1 MQKSLIQKLILLLG
15 LFINLA
21 VFGQK
26 HYIFE
31 HITKKDGLSQ
41 GTINAIIEDKK
52 GFMWFGTNDGL
63 NRYSG
68 ASLTVF
74 RHNERDSLSLN
85 GNLINA
91 LAEDHE
97 GRIWISTSSGMLQYY
112 DPFTS
117 EFHPYLKLI
126 PDDTS
131 GLDKISV
138 TSLFFQA
145 PDILWAGAMDKLFKI
160 DLKTNY
166 IQLYTPDNKD
176 LDNLWGEVACFKKD
190 NSGRLWIGTTSGV
203 LMYLSDATDK
213 ITKLF
218 RFDSE
223 LVNIKSAIMT
233 MEICAD
239 SNLWIGTFGSYIT
252 ILDLKSLKFIETNWK
267 KIILDSYLV
276 YSIADGKDSTVWV
289 GTSGGGVQ
297 LINAF
302 SKKIISF
309 NSNPNNHKGFLSG
322 SFKRILVSKD
332 NFVWLGNNGLGVYL
346 YYPFAK
352 DFLIITQNN
361 KYENTLQFSSIRA
374 IYKDS
379 QNRLFIAGYGGL
391 NIFDSELNLLGHY
404 FKTLPVYSLLPHNKD
419 KNLIWVGIEGAGLCL
434 FNIEKGSIIHEFIN
448 HPNPLAPID
457 GSNIYT
463 MTQADENSL
472 WLGTENALCYFDQN
486 TFKSTNI
493 KANETSSVLP
503 IKKVRAI
510 LTDSKKRFWL
520 GSLEGGLAMKTSG
533 NSAYQIFKYNGN
545 NSGSISSN
553 TIYSIFEDS
562 KGRIFIG
569 THNGLNLYNEA
580 TGKFKKYSSL
590 SGLPNDVVYGI
601 IEDLP
606 TGNLWLS
613 TNEGLSRFNP
623 DTEVFRNFN
632 EEDGILGNEFNGGAY
647 YKDNQGVIYF
657 GGISGL
663 TYFKPELIKDN
674 PIKPKVIFT
683 YLKKG
688 NVIVKMN
695 PPISEVNKI
704 TLEYNEPNVSIGFD
718 ALNFY
723 KPEKT
728 EYAYRLSK
736 NDNSEWI
743 QLQKKNS
750 IELNQLR
757 SGVYKL
763 EVVASNNDN
772 IWNTNYTDL
781 TIIVVPPF
789 WASWWFM
796 TLATIIII
804 IIAISGIYLRM
815 KILRR
820 QRDKLEVEISVRT
833 EKLRISNEELI
844 KEIAER
850 KRIEKDL
857 QETNQT
863 KDKFFSIISHDLR
876 SPFNAMIGLSEL
888 LASEYDSFDEAERKS
903 VFDSFRSSISDLY
916 KLLQNLLTWSRSQ
929 SGKMQYN
936 PEIIDLKQIIENNI
950 NLVRQQSNQKS
961 IHIYMNIEHKTIAWA
976 DKQMI
981 DTVVRNLLS
990 NALKYT
996 HREGRIDI
1004 NVQNNQS
1011 GVTVCLK
1018 DSGVGM
1024 SEITRQKLFR
1034 IDEKISLQGTENE
1047 GGTGLGLI
1055 LCKEFISI
1063 NKGSISVESEL
1074 GKGSTFCFTLPKR
1087 Y

>member
-1 MQKSLIQKLILLLG
+1 MSLIQRLG
-15 LFINLA
+15 IFCIIFFNLT

-41 GTINAIIEDKK
+41 GTINAILEDKK

-74 RHNERDSLSLN
+74 RHDVRDSLSLS

-91 LAEDHE
+91 LAEDHQ
-97 GRIWISTSSGMLQYY
+97 GRIWISTNSGMLQYY
-112 DPFTS
+112 DHLTS
-117 EFHPYLKLI
+117 EFYTYHRLI
-126 PDDTS
+126 PDDKS
-131 GLDKISV
+131 GLDKVII

-145 PDILWAGAMDKLFKI
+145 PDILWAGSLDKLFKI
-160 DLKTNY
+160 DLKNNT
-166 IQLYTPDNKD
+166 IHLYSPEPNNKV
-176 LDNLWGEVACFKKD
+176 WGELSCFEKD

-203 LMYLSDATDK
+203 IMYLNVLTDE
-213 ITKLF
+213 ITQ
-218 RFDSE
+218 
-223 LVNIKSAIMT
+223 LVHLNSGLPNINSAILT

-239 SNLWIGTFGSYIT
+239 SNLWIGTFGSYIK
-252 ILDLKSLKFIETNWK
+252 ILDLNNLKFIETDWK
-267 KIILDSYLV
+267 IVNLDSHLV

-302 SKKIISF
+302 TKKIFSF

-322 SFKRILVSKD
+322 SFKKVFVSKD
-332 NFVWLGNNGLGVYL
+332 NIVWLGNNGLGVYF

-352 DFLIITQNN
+352 DFRIISQNT

-374 IYKDS
+374 IYKDDE
-379 QNRLFIAGYGGL
+379 NRLYIGGYGGL

-419 KNLIWVGIEGAGLCL
+419 KNLIWVGIEGGGLCL
-434 FNIEKGSIIHEFIN
+434 FNINKGSIVQEFIN
-448 HPNPLAPID
+448 HPSPTAPIK
-457 GSNIYT
+457 GANIYT
-463 MTQADENSL
+463 MSQADDNSL
-472 WLGTENALCYFDQN
+472 WLGTESALCNFNQN
-486 TFKSTNI
+486 TYKSTNI
-493 KANETSSVLP
+493 EADLSSKVLP

-510 LTDSKKRFWL
+510 FTDSKNRFWL
-520 GSLEGGLAMKTSG
+520 GSLEGGLAMKLPGSDE
-533 NSAYQIFKYNGN
+533 YKVFKHSKD

-580 TGKFKKYSSL
+580 TGKFKIYSTL

-623 DTEVFRNFN
+623 DSEVFRNFD
-632 EEDGILGNEFNGGAY
+632 EEDGILGNEFNSGAY

-657 GGISGL
+657 GGISGI
-663 TYFKPELIKDN
+663 TYFKPELIRDN
-674 PIKPKVIFT
+674 PIKPMVIFT

-688 NVIVKMN
+688 NNIVKMN

-704 TLEYNEPNVSIGFD
+704 TLEYNESNVSIGFD

-728 EYAYRLSK
+728 KYAYRLSK
-736 NDNSEWI
+736 NDDSEWI

-757 SGVYKL
+757 SGVYIL
-763 EVVASNNDN
+763 EVSASNNDN
-772 IWNTNYTDL
+772 IWNTTYTDL
-781 TIIVVPPF
+781 TIIVVSPF

-796 TLATIIII
+796 SLATLILI
-804 IIAISGIYLRM
+804 IIAISGFYIRM

-820 QRDKLEVEISVRT
+820 QRDKLEVEISLRT
-833 EKLRISNEELI
+833 EKLRISNEELL
-844 KEIAER
+844 KEIAIR
-850 KRIEKDL
+850 KKIENDL

-888 LASEYDSFDEAERKS
+888 MANEYDSFDEAERKS
-903 VFDSFRSSISDLY
+903 VFDSFRTSISDLY

-936 PEIIDLKQIIENNI
+936 PEIIDLKQIIEDNI
-950 NLVRQQSNQKS
+950 NLAKQQSNQKS
-961 IHIYMNIEHKTIAWA
+961 IHIFMNIEHKTIAWA

-996 HREGRIDI
+996 HRGGKIDI
-1004 NVQNNQS
+1004 SVQINQS
-1011 GVTVCLK
+1011 VVTVCIR
-1018 DSGVGM
+1018 DNGVGM
-1024 SEITRQKLFR
+1024 SDLTRKKLFR

-1047 GGTGLGLI
+1047 RGTGLGLI
-1055 LCKEFISI
+1055 LCKEFITI
-1063 NKGSISVESEL
+1063 NKGSISVESEP

>member
-1 MQKSLIQKLILLLG
+1 MGRSLIQKLFILLG

-31 HITKKDGLSQ
+31 HLTKKDGLSQ
-41 GTINAIIEDKK
+41 GTINAILEDNQ

-68 ASLTVF
+68 ATLTVF
-74 RHNERDSLSLN
+74 RHNDNDPYSLD

-91 LAEDHE
+91 LAEDAE
-97 GRIWISTSSGMLQYY
+97 GRIWISTGTGKLQYY
-112 DPFTS
+112 DPNTS
-117 EFHPYLKLI
+117 EFYSYLKLF
-126 PDDTS
+126 PGDTNH
-131 GLDKISV
+131 LDKQNIS
-138 TSLFFQA
+138 SLFFLA
-145 PDILWAGAMDKLFKI
+145 PDILLAGGMDKLYRI
-160 DLKTNY
+160 NLKTRS
-166 IQLYTPDNKD
+166 IKLYSPENKEIE
-176 LDNLWGEVACFKKD
+176 NLWGDIACFKKD
-190 NSGRLWIGTTSGV
+190 HSGRLWIGTASGV
-203 LMYLSDATDK
+203 LMYLSDTTDK
-213 ITKLF
+213 ITRLI

-223 LVNIKSAIMT
+223 LLNIKSAIMN

-239 SNLWIGTFGSYIT
+239 GNLWIGSFGSYIT
-252 ILDLKSLKFIETNWK
+252 ILDLKTLKFIDTNWK
-267 KIILDSYLV
+267 KIVLDSYLV
-276 YSIADGKDSTVWV
+276 YSLADGKDSTVWV

-297 LINAF
+297 LINVF

-322 SFKRILVSKD
+322 SFKRIYISKD
-332 NFVWLGNNGLGVYL
+332 NIVWLGNNGLGVFY
-346 YYPFAK
+346 YYPYAK
-352 DFLIITQNN
+352 DFRIITQNN

-379 QNRLFIAGYGGL
+379 FNRLFIAGYGGI
-391 NIFDSELNLLGHY
+391 NIFDSDLNLLGHY
-404 FKTLPVYSLLPHNKD
+404 FKTLPVYCLLPHNKD
-419 KNLIWVGIEGAGLCL
+419 RKLLWVGIEGGGLCL
-434 FNIEKGSIIHEFIN
+434 FNIEKGTIVREFIN
-448 HPNPLAPID
+448 HPSPSAPID
-457 GSNIYT
+457 GANIYT
-463 MTQADENSL
+463 MMQADENGL

-493 KANETSSVLP
+493 QANESSPVLP
-503 IKKVRAI
+503 IKKIRAI
-510 LTDSKKRFWL
+510 LTDSKNRFWL
-520 GSLEGGLAMKTSG
+520 GSLDGGLAMKTPG
-533 NSAYQIFKYNGN
+533 NSGYQIFKYDGN

-562 KGRIFIG
+562 KGRIFIA

-580 TGKFKKYSSL
+580 TGKFKKYSVL

-601 IEDLP
+601 VEDMK
-606 TGNLWLS
+606 TGNLWIS
-613 TNEGLSRFNP
+613 TNEGLSKFNP
-623 DTEVFRNFN
+623 DSEVFRNYG
-632 EEDGILGNEFNGGAY
+632 EEDGISGNEFNGGAY

-657 GGISGL
+657 GGINGI

-674 PIKPKVIFT
+674 PHKPHVVFT
-683 YLKKG
+683 FLKKG
-688 NVIVKMN
+688 NNIVKMD
-695 PPISEVNKI
+695 PPISKVNVI

-736 NDNSEWI
+736 NTDSEWI
-743 QLQKKNS
+743 QLGNKNS

-772 IWNTNYTDL
+772 IWNTQFSEL
-781 TIIVVPPF
+781 TIKVIPPY

-796 TLATIIII
+796 SIVTFVII

-833 EKLRISNEELI
+833 EKLRVSNEELF

-876 SPFNAMIGLSEL
+876 SPLSAMIGLSEL
-888 LASEYDSFDEAERKS
+888 LANEYDSFDESERKS
-903 VFDSFRSSISDLY
+903 VINSFRSSISDLY

-936 PEIIDLKQIIENNI
+936 PEIIDLKQIIEDNI
-950 NLVRQQSNQKS
+950 DLTSQQANQKS
-961 IHIYMNIEHKTIAWA
+961 IRIQLNIEHKTIAWA
-976 DKQMI
+976 DKLMI
-981 DTVVRNLLS
+981 DTVIRNLIS

-996 HREGRIDI
+996 HRNGLIEISAH
-1004 NVQNNQS
+1004 NNQS
-1011 GVTVCLK
+1011 IVTVCIT
-1018 DSGVGM
+1018 DSGIGM
-1024 SEITRQKLFR
+1024 SETTRRKLFK

-1047 GGTGLGLI
+1047 RGTGLGLI
-1055 LCKEFISI
+1055 LCKEFVTI
-1063 NKGSISVESEL
+1063 NKGSITVDSEL
-1074 GKGSTFCFTLPKR
+1074 GKGSSFCISLPKR